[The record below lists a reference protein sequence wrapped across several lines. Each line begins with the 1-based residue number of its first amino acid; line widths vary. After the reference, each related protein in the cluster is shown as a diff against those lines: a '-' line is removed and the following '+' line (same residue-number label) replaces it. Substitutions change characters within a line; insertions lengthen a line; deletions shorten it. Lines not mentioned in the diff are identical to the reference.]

1 MGNFTVPNER
11 QKALIRKNNIDPEPF
26 SVILENDSCLAM
38 LNHLTG
44 DEVTITKGFKTRRE
58 EQDGNQ

>member
-1 MGNFTVPNER
+1 MGNFKVPNER

-38 LNHLTG
+38 LNRLTG
-44 DEVTITKGFKTRRE
+44 DEVTIIKGFKTRRE